1 MTHAATTYKNLRN
14 QIYLNKN
21 HDQKTLCFVRHVMQI
36 ILQIIF
42 ATDND
47 KIFTLL
53 WICSK
58 NVLLLNT

>member
-21 HDQKTLCFVRHVMQI
+21 HNQKTLCFVRHVMQI

-42 ATDND
+42 ATEND
-47 KIFTLL
+47 KIFTL
-53 WICSK
+53 
-58 NVLLLNT
+58 

>member
-36 ILQIIF
+36 ILQIILQIIF
-42 ATDND
+42 ATEND
-47 KIFTLL
+47 KIFTL
-53 WICSK
+53 
-58 NVLLLNT
+58 